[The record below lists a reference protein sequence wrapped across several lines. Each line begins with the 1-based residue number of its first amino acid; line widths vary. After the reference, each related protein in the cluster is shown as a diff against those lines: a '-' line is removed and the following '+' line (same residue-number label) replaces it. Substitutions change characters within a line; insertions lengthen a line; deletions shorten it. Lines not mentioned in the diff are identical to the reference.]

1 MNSLPLEKIRMKKT
15 LSLALFAAMSV
26 GAFAQNEIRYEVSF
40 PNAIH
45 HEAEIAMSI
54 PNVPAGNLK
63 VRMSRSSPGRYATHE
78 FGKNVYNFK
87 AFGANGSALTIKQT
101 AGDVYEIPTHSNAVK
116 VTYTLFGNWIDGTY
130 AGFDETH
137 AHMNIP
143 ATFAFPVGMDTRPR
157 LVEFKFAE
165 KQNWKVATQLKPAGK
180 NTYFASNFQYFMDS
194 PIEISD
200 YKTAQWEVKNHDGK
214 VQTIHLV
221 AHSND
226 SQATIDRYAEML
238 KKMVDEHYAV
248 WQDFPSYDYGHYYFL
263 DDVYPA
269 NAGDGMEH
277 RNSTTIVQRTPKIE
291 GYESNLLG
299 TFSHE
304 YFHSWNV
311 ERLRPKTL
319 EPFNFEHSN
328 MSDELWL
335 AEGFTQY
342 YGNLLLTRAGLKTV
356 ENAVQNFNGM
366 VNAVLNSPGAK
377 NYSPIESSRYAVFA
391 DAGVAID
398 QTNKNNISL
407 SYYTYGAAIALAL
420 DLQLRSEFKLT
431 LDDYMRALWKNY
443 GKPEIPYT
451 IPDLEKTLAD
461 LTKKPAFAKDFFQQ
475 YIYGK
480 EKNNYEKLLLHAGYV
495 LKKANPGVAY
505 TGFGNI
511 SFVDGKATLPQTL
524 QGTPAYAAGLDVGD
538 VILTIDGK
546 TINDAAAIDQL
557 TKAHQPGD
565 VVEITYQ
572 YRGINKSTKLTLA
585 ENPALEIISIEK
597 TGGTLTPAM
606 QTFRDNWLNSQV
618 KSK

>member
-1 MNSLPLEKIRMKKT
+1 MKKFLVAVICSA
-15 LSLALFAAMSV
+15 LSFSAI
-26 GAFAQNEIRYEVSF
+26 AQNEIRYVVSF

-45 HEAEIAMSI
+45 HEAEIAMEI

-78 FGKNVYNFK
+78 FGKNVYQLK
-87 AFGANGSALTIKQT
+87 AFDGNGKALSVKQT
-101 AGDVYEIPTHSNAVK
+101 SGDVYEIPEHGNAVK
-116 VTYTLFGNWIDGTY
+116 ITYTLFGNWIDGTY

-157 LVEFKFAE
+157 LVQFKYAE
-165 KQNWKVATQLKPAGK
+165 KQNWKVATQLKPMG
-180 NTYFASNFQYFMDS
+180 NDTFFAPNFQYFMDS
-194 PIEISD
+194 PIEIAN
-200 YKTAQWEVKNHDGK
+200 YKTAKWDVKNHDGK

-226 SQATIDRYAEML
+226 TQAAIDNYANML

-248 WQDFPSYDYGHYYFL
+248 WRDFPTYDYGNYYFL
-263 DDVYPA
+263 EDVYPD

-277 RNSTTIVQRTPKIE
+277 RNSTSIVQRTPKIE

-328 MSDELWL
+328 MSNELWL

-342 YGNLLLTRAGLKTV
+342 YGGLLLTRAGLKTV
-356 ENAVQNFNGM
+356 DNAVQAFNGM
-366 VNAVLNSPGAK
+366 VNSVLNSPGAK
-377 NYSPIESSRYAVFA
+377 NFSPIEASRYAVFA

-398 QTNKNNISL
+398 QTNKNNIFL
-407 SYYTYGAAIALAL
+407 SYYTYGAATALAL
-420 DLQLRSEFKLT
+420 DLRLRTEFKLT
-431 LDDYMRALWKNY
+431 LDDYMRALWKAY
-443 GKPEIPYT
+443 GKPEIAYT
-451 IPDLEKTLAD
+451 VPDLEKTLAE
-461 LTKKPAFAKDFFQQ
+461 LTKNPSFAKEFFSKF
-475 YIYGK
+475 IYGK
-480 EKNNYEKLLLHAGYV
+480 EKNDYAKLLLNAGLV
-495 LKKANPGVAY
+495 LRKGNAGKAY
-505 TGFGNI
+505 TGFGRVN
-511 SFVDGKATLPQTL
+511 VADGKVSLPQTL
-524 QGTPAYAAGLDVGD
+524 IGSPAYQAGLDDDD
-538 VILTIDGK
+538 VILTIDGTEIK
-546 TINDAAAIDQL
+546 DLADINAITDAH
-557 TKAHQPGD
+557 KPGD
-565 VVEITYQ
+565 VVSITYL
-572 YRGINKSTKLTLA
+572 YRGEQKTTKLTFA
-585 ENPALEIISIEK
+585 ENPMLEIVSIEK

>member
-1 MNSLPLEKIRMKKT
+1 MKKILGAVLCSA
-15 LSLALFAAMSV
+15 LSFC
-26 GAFAQNEIRYEVSF
+26 AFAQNEVRYVVSF

-45 HEAEIAMSI
+45 HEAEIAMEI

-87 AFGANGSALTIKQT
+87 AFEASGKALVIKQT
-101 AGDVYEIPTHSNAVK
+101 AGDVYEIPAHGNAVK
-116 VTYTLFGNWIDGTY
+116 ITYTLFGNWIDGTY

-143 ATFAFPVGMDTRPR
+143 ATFAFPVGMDARPR
-157 LVEFKFAE
+157 LVEFKYGE
-165 KQNWKVATQLKPAGK
+165 KQNWKVATQLKPISK
-180 NTYFASNFQYFMDS
+180 NTFYAPNFQYFMDS
-194 PIEISD
+194 PIEIAN
-200 YKTAQWEVKNHDGK
+200 YKTAKWEVKNHDGK
-214 VQTIHLV
+214 VQTIHLI

-226 SQATIDRYAEML
+226 SQTAVDKYADML

-248 WQDFPSYDYGHYYFL
+248 WRDFPVYDYGNYYFL
-263 DDVYPA
+263 NDVYPA

-277 RNSTTIVQRTPKIE
+277 RNSTSIVQRTPKIE

-328 MSDELWL
+328 ISDELWL

-342 YGNLLLTRAGLKTV
+342 YGGLLLTRAGLKTAD
-356 ENAVQNFNGM
+356 NSIQAFNGM
-366 VNAVLNSPGAK
+366 VNAILNSPGAK
-377 NYSPIESSRYAVFA
+377 NYSPIEASRYAVFA

-398 QTNKNNISL
+398 QTNKGNIFL
-407 SYYTYGAAIALAL
+407 SYYTYGAATALAL
-420 DLQLRSEFKLT
+420 DLTLRSEFKLT
-431 LDDYMRALWKNY
+431 LDDYMRALWKAF
-443 GKPEIPYT
+443 GKPEIAYT
-451 IPDLEKTLAD
+451 VPDLEKTLSE
-461 LTKKPAFAKDFFQQ
+461 LTKNPSFAKAFFAK

-480 EKNNYEKLLLHAGYV
+480 EKNDYAKLLLNAGLV
-495 LKKANPGVAY
+495 LRKANPGQAY
-505 TGFGNI
+505 AGFGNLNT
-511 SFVDGKATLPQTL
+511 SDGKMTLLQTSN
-524 QGTPAYAAGLDVGD
+524 GTPAYEAGLDVGD
-538 VILTIDGK
+538 VILSIDGQEA
-546 TINDAAAIDQL
+546 TNASVIDQV
-557 TKAHQPGD
+557 TKAHKPGD
-565 VVEITYQ
+565 VVEIKYQ
-572 YRGINKSTKLTLA
+572 YRGENKSTRLTFA
-585 ENPALEIISIEK
+585 ENPVLEIVSIEK

>member
-1 MNSLPLEKIRMKKT
+1 MKKILGAVLCSA
-15 LSLALFAAMSV
+15 LSFC
-26 GAFAQNEIRYEVSF
+26 AFAQNEVRYVVSF

-45 HEAEIAMSI
+45 HEAEIAMEI

-87 AFGANGSALTIKQT
+87 AFEASGKALVIKQT
-101 AGDVYEIPTHSNAVK
+101 AGDVYEIPSHGNAVK
-116 VTYTLFGNWIDGTY
+116 ITYTLFGNWIDGTY

-143 ATFAFPVGMDTRPR
+143 ATFAFPVGMDARPR
-157 LVEFKFAE
+157 LVEFKYAE
-165 KQNWKVATQLKPAGK
+165 KQNWKVATQLKPMGK
-180 NTYFASNFQYFMDS
+180 NTFYAPNFQYFMDS
-194 PIEISD
+194 PIEIAN
-200 YKTAQWEVKNHDGK
+200 YKTAKWEVKNHDGK
-214 VQTIHLV
+214 VQTIHLI

-226 SQATIDRYAEML
+226 TQAAVDKYADML

-248 WQDFPSYDYGHYYFL
+248 WRDFPVYDYGDYYFL
-263 DDVYPA
+263 NDVYPA

-277 RNSTTIVQRTPKIE
+277 RNSTSIVQRTPKIE
-291 GYESNLLG
+291 GYESNLLS

-328 MSDELWL
+328 ISDELWL

-342 YGNLLLTRAGLKTV
+342 YGGLLLTRAGLKTAD
-356 ENAVQNFNGM
+356 NSIQAFNGM

-377 NYSPIESSRYAVFA
+377 NYSPIEASRYAVFA

-398 QTNKNNISL
+398 QTNKGNIFL
-407 SYYTYGAAIALAL
+407 SYYTYGAATALAL
-420 DLQLRSEFKLT
+420 DLTLRSDFKLT
-431 LDDYMRALWKNY
+431 LDDYMRALWKAY
-443 GKPEIPYT
+443 GKPEIAYT
-451 IPDLEKTLAD
+451 VPDLEKTLSE
-461 LTKKPAFAKDFFQQ
+461 LTKNPSFAKAFFAK

-480 EKNNYEKLLLHAGYV
+480 EKNDYAKLLLNAGLV
-495 LKKANPGVAY
+495 LRKANPGQAY
-505 TGFGNI
+505 AGFGNLNT
-511 SFVDGKATLPQTL
+511 SDGKLTLLQTSK
-524 QGTPAYAAGLDVGD
+524 GTPAYQAGLDVGD
-538 VILTIDGK
+538 VILSIDGQEA
-546 TINDAAAIDQL
+546 TNASVIDQV
-557 TKAHQPGD
+557 TKAHKPGD
-565 VVEITYQ
+565 VVEIKYQ
-572 YRGINKSTKLTLA
+572 YRGEIKSTRLTFA
-585 ENPALEIISIEK
+585 ENPVLEIVSIEK

>member
-1 MNSLPLEKIRMKKT
+1 MKKFLGAVLFSA
-15 LSLALFAAMSV
+15 LSLC
-26 GAFAQNEIRYEVSF
+26 AFAQNEVRYVVSF

-45 HEAEIAMSI
+45 HEAEIAMEI

-87 AFGANGSALTIKQT
+87 AFDARGKALVIKQT
-101 AGDVYEIPTHSNAVK
+101 AGDVYEIPAHGNAVK
-116 VTYTLFGNWIDGTY
+116 ITYTLFGNWIDGTY

-143 ATFAFPVGMDTRPR
+143 ATFAFPVGMDARPR
-157 LVEFKFAE
+157 LVEFKYADQ
-165 KQNWKVATQLKPAGK
+165 QNWKVATQLKPMDK
-180 NTYFASNFQYFMDS
+180 NTFYAPNFQYFMDS
-194 PIEISD
+194 PIEIAN
-200 YKTAQWEVKNHDGK
+200 YKTAKWEVKNHDGK
-214 VQTIHLV
+214 VQTIHLI

-226 SQATIDRYAEML
+226 TQAAVDKYAEML

-248 WQDFPSYDYGHYYFL
+248 WRDFPMYDYGNYYFL
-263 DDVYPA
+263 NDVYPA

-277 RNSTTIVQRTPKIE
+277 RNSTSIVQRTPKIE
-291 GYESNLLG
+291 GYEPNLLG

-328 MSDELWL
+328 ISDELWL

-342 YGNLLLTRAGLKTV
+342 YGGLLLTRAGLKTAD
-356 ENAVQNFNGM
+356 NSIQAFNGM

-377 NYSPIESSRYAVFA
+377 DFSPIEASRYAVFA

-398 QTNKNNISL
+398 QTNKGNIFL
-407 SYYTYGAAIALAL
+407 SYYTYGAATALAL
-420 DLQLRSEFKLT
+420 DLTLRSEFKLT
-431 LDDYMRALWKNY
+431 LDDYMRALWKAY
-443 GKPEIPYT
+443 GKPEIAYT
-451 IPDLEKTLAD
+451 VPDLEKTLAE
-461 LTKKPAFAKDFFQQ
+461 LTKNASFAKAFFAK

-480 EKNNYEKLLLHAGYV
+480 EKNDYAKLLLNAGLV
-495 LKKANPGVAY
+495 LRKANSGQAY
-505 TGFGNI
+505 AGFGNLNAT
-511 SFVDGKATLPQTL
+511 DGKVTLLQTSK
-524 QGTPAYAAGLDVGD
+524 GTPAYQAGLDVGD
-538 VILTIDGK
+538 VILSIDGREA
-546 TINDAAAIDQL
+546 TDASVIDQV
-557 TKAHQPGD
+557 TKAHKPGD
-565 VVEITYQ
+565 VVEIKYQ
-572 YRGINKSTKLTLA
+572 YRGENKSTKLTFA
-585 ENPALEIISIEK
+585 ENPVLEIVSIEK

>member
-1 MNSLPLEKIRMKKT
+1 MKKILGAVLCSA
-15 LSLALFAAMSV
+15 LSFC
-26 GAFAQNEIRYEVSF
+26 AFAQNEVRYVISF

-45 HEAEIAMSI
+45 HEAEIAMEI

-87 AFGANGSALTIKQT
+87 AFEASGKALFIKQT
-101 AGDVYEIPTHSNAVK
+101 AGDVYEIPAHGNAVK
-116 VTYTLFGNWIDGTY
+116 ITYTLFGNWIDGTY

-143 ATFAFPVGMDTRPR
+143 ATFAFPVGMDARPR
-157 LVEFKFAE
+157 LVEFKYAE
-165 KQNWKVATQLKPAGK
+165 KQNWKVATQLKPMGK
-180 NTYFASNFQYFMDS
+180 NTFYAPNFQYFMDS
-194 PIEISD
+194 PIEIAN
-200 YKTAQWEVKNHDGK
+200 YKTAKWEVKNHDGK
-214 VQTIHLV
+214 VQTIHLI

-226 SQATIDRYAEML
+226 TQTAVDKYADML

-248 WQDFPSYDYGHYYFL
+248 WRDFPVYDYGNYYFL
-263 DDVYPA
+263 NDVYPA

-277 RNSTTIVQRTPKIE
+277 RNSTSIVQRTPKIE

-328 MSDELWL
+328 ISDELWL

-342 YGNLLLTRAGLKTV
+342 YGGLLLTRAGLKTAD
-356 ENAVQNFNGM
+356 NSIQAFNGM

-377 NYSPIESSRYAVFA
+377 NYSPIEASRYAVFA

-398 QTNKNNISL
+398 QTNKGNIFL
-407 SYYTYGAAIALAL
+407 SYYTYGAATALAL
-420 DLQLRSEFKLT
+420 DLTLRSEFKLT
-431 LDDYMRALWKNY
+431 LDDYMRALWKAY
-443 GKPEIPYT
+443 GKPEIAYT
-451 IPDLEKTLAD
+451 VPDLEKTLSE
-461 LTKKPAFAKDFFQQ
+461 LTKNPSFAKAFFVK
-475 YIYGK
+475 YVYGK
-480 EKNNYEKLLLHAGYV
+480 EKNDYAKLLLNAGLV
-495 LKKANPGVAY
+495 LRKANPGQAY
-505 TGFGNI
+505 AGFGNLNT
-511 SFVDGKATLPQTL
+511 SDGKVTL
-524 QGTPAYAAGLDVGD
+524 QQTSNGTPAYQAGLDVGD
-538 VILTIDGK
+538 VILSIDGQEAV
-546 TINDAAAIDQL
+546 NASVIDQV
-557 TKAHQPGD
+557 TKAHKPGD
-565 VVEITYQ
+565 VVEIKYQ
-572 YRGINKSTKLTLA
+572 YRGENKSTRLTFA
-585 ENPALEIISIEK
+585 ENPVLEIVSIEK

>member
-1 MNSLPLEKIRMKKT
+1 MKKFFAGALICFAS
-15 LSLALFAAMSV
+15 LST
-26 GAFAQNEIRYEVSF
+26 FAQNEIRYNVSF

-45 HEAEIAMSI
+45 HEAEIAMEI

-78 FGKNVYNFK
+78 FGKNVYHLK
-87 AFGANGSALTIKQT
+87 AFDGNGKALSIKQT
-101 AGDVYEIPTHSNAVK
+101 SGDVYEIPAHGNAVTI
-116 VTYTLFGNWIDGTY
+116 TYTLFGNWIDGTY

-157 LVEFKFAE
+157 LVQFKYAE
-165 KQNWKVATQLKPAGK
+165 KQNWKVATQLKPMGN
-180 NTYFASNFQYFMDS
+180 NTFFAPNFQYFMDS
-194 PIEISD
+194 PIEIAN
-200 YKTAQWEVKNHDGK
+200 YKTANWDVKNHDGK

-221 AHSND
+221 THSND
-226 SQATIDRYAEML
+226 TQAAIDNYASML

-248 WQDFPSYDYGHYYFL
+248 WRDFPAYDYGNYYFL
-263 DDVYPA
+263 EDVYPD

-277 RNSTTIVQRTPKIE
+277 RNSTSIVQRTPKIE

-328 MSDELWL
+328 VSDELWL

-342 YGNLLLTRAGLKTV
+342 YGGLLLTRAGLKTV
-356 ENAVQNFNGM
+356 DNAVQAFNGM
-366 VNAVLNSPGAK
+366 VNSMLNSPGAK
-377 NYSPIESSRYAVFA
+377 NFSPIESSRYAVFA

-398 QTNKNNISL
+398 QTNKNNIFL
-407 SYYTYGAAIALAL
+407 SYYTYGAATALAL
-420 DLQLRSEFKLT
+420 DLRLRSEFKLT
-431 LDDYMRALWKNY
+431 LDDYMRALWKAY
-443 GKPEIPYT
+443 GKPEIAYT
-451 IPDLEKTLAD
+451 VPDLEKTLAE
-461 LTKKPAFAKDFFQQ
+461 LTKNPSFAKEFFSK

-480 EKNNYEKLLLHAGYV
+480 EKNDYAKLLLNAGLV
-495 LKKANPGVAY
+495 LRKANAGKAY
-505 TGFGNI
+505 TGFGRVN
-511 SFVDGKATLPQTL
+511 VADGKVSLPQTL
-524 QGTPAYAAGLDVGD
+524 IGSPAYQAGLDDDD
-538 VILTIDGK
+538 VILTMDGTEIK
-546 TINDAAAIDQL
+546 DLTGINAITDAH
-557 TKAHQPGD
+557 KPGD
-565 VVEITYQ
+565 VVSITYL
-572 YRGINKSTKLTLA
+572 YRGEQKTTKLTFA
-585 ENPALEIISIEK
+585 ENPMLEIVSIEK
-597 TGGTLTPAM
+597 AGGTLTPAM

>member
-1 MNSLPLEKIRMKKT
+1 MKKILGAVLCSA
-15 LSLALFAAMSV
+15 LSFC
-26 GAFAQNEIRYEVSF
+26 AFAQNEVRYVVSF

-45 HEAEIAMSI
+45 HEAEIAMEI

-87 AFGANGSALTIKQT
+87 AFEASGKALVIKQT
-101 AGDVYEIPTHSNAVK
+101 AGDVYEIPSHGNAVK
-116 VTYTLFGNWIDGTY
+116 ITYTLFGNWIDGTY

-143 ATFAFPVGMDTRPR
+143 ATFAFPVGMDARPR
-157 LVEFKFAE
+157 LVEFKYAE
-165 KQNWKVATQLKPAGK
+165 KQNWKVATQLKPMGK
-180 NTYFASNFQYFMDS
+180 NTFYAPNFQYFMDS
-194 PIEISD
+194 PIEIAN
-200 YKTAQWEVKNHDGK
+200 YKTAKWEVKNHDGK
-214 VQTIHLV
+214 VQTIHLI

-226 SQATIDRYAEML
+226 TQTAVDKYADML

-248 WQDFPSYDYGHYYFL
+248 WRDFPVYDYGNYYFL
-263 DDVYPA
+263 NDVYPA

-277 RNSTTIVQRTPKIE
+277 RNSTSIVQRTPKIE

-328 MSDELWL
+328 ISDELWL

-342 YGNLLLTRAGLKTV
+342 YGGLLLTRAGLKTAD
-356 ENAVQNFNGM
+356 NSIQAFNGM

-377 NYSPIESSRYAVFA
+377 NYSPIEASHYAVFA

-398 QTNKNNISL
+398 QTNKGNIFL
-407 SYYTYGAAIALAL
+407 SYYTYGAATALAL
-420 DLQLRSEFKLT
+420 DLTLRSEFKLT
-431 LDDYMRALWKNY
+431 LDDYMRALWKAY
-443 GKPEIPYT
+443 GKPEIAYT
-451 IPDLEKTLAD
+451 VPDLEKTLSE
-461 LTKKPAFAKDFFQQ
+461 LTKNPSFAKAFFAK

-480 EKNNYEKLLLHAGYV
+480 EKNDYAKLLLNAGLV
-495 LKKANPGVAY
+495 LRKANPGQAY
-505 TGFGNI
+505 AGFGNLNTL
-511 SFVDGKATLPQTL
+511 DGKMTLLQTSK
-524 QGTPAYAAGLDVGD
+524 GTPAYQAGLDVGD
-538 VILTIDGK
+538 VILSIDGQEA
-546 TINDAAAIDQL
+546 TNASVIDQV
-557 TKAHQPGD
+557 TKAHKPGD
-565 VVEITYQ
+565 VVEIKYQ
-572 YRGINKSTKLTLA
+572 YRGENKSTRLTFA
-585 ENPALEIISIEK
+585 ENPVLEIVSIEK

>member
-1 MNSLPLEKIRMKKT
+1 MKKILGAVLCSA
-15 LSLALFAAMSV
+15 LSFC
-26 GAFAQNEIRYEVSF
+26 AFAQNEVRYVVSF

-45 HEAEIAMSI
+45 HEAEIAMEI

-87 AFGANGSALTIKQT
+87 AFEASGKALVIKQT
-101 AGDVYEIPTHSNAVK
+101 AGDVYEIPSHGNAVK
-116 VTYTLFGNWIDGTY
+116 ITYTLFGNWIDGTY

-143 ATFAFPVGMDTRPR
+143 ATFAFPVGMDARPR
-157 LVEFKFAE
+157 LVEFKYAE
-165 KQNWKVATQLKPAGK
+165 KQNWKVATQLKPMGK
-180 NTYFASNFQYFMDS
+180 NTFYAPNFQYFMDS
-194 PIEISD
+194 PIEIAN
-200 YKTAQWEVKNHDGK
+200 YKTAKWGVKNHDGK
-214 VQTIHLV
+214 VQTIHLI

-226 SQATIDRYAEML
+226 TQAAVDKYADML

-248 WQDFPSYDYGHYYFL
+248 WRDFPVYDYGNYYFL
-263 DDVYPA
+263 NDVYPA

-277 RNSTTIVQRTPKIE
+277 RNSTSIVQRTPKIE

-328 MSDELWL
+328 ISDELWL

-342 YGNLLLTRAGLKTV
+342 YGGLLLTRAGLKTAD
-356 ENAVQNFNGM
+356 NSIQAFNGM

-377 NYSPIESSRYAVFA
+377 NYSPIEASRYAVFA

-398 QTNKNNISL
+398 QTNKGNIFL
-407 SYYTYGAAIALAL
+407 SYYTYGAATALAL
-420 DLQLRSEFKLT
+420 DLTLRSEFKLT
-431 LDDYMRALWKNY
+431 LDDYMRALWKAY
-443 GKPEIPYT
+443 GKPEIAYT
-451 IPDLEKTLAD
+451 VPDLEKTLSE
-461 LTKKPAFAKDFFQQ
+461 LTKNPSFAKAFFVK
-475 YIYGK
+475 YVYGK
-480 EKNNYEKLLLHAGYV
+480 EKNDYAKLLLNAGLV
-495 LKKANPGVAY
+495 LRKANPGQAY
-505 TGFGNI
+505 AGFGNLNT
-511 SFVDGKATLPQTL
+511 SDGKVTL
-524 QGTPAYAAGLDVGD
+524 QQTSNGTPAYQAELDVGD
-538 VILTIDGK
+538 VILSIDGQEAV
-546 TINDAAAIDQL
+546 NASVIDQV
-557 TKAHQPGD
+557 TKAHKPGD
-565 VVEITYQ
+565 VVEIKYQ
-572 YRGINKSTKLTLA
+572 YRGENKSTRLTFA
-585 ENPALEIISIEK
+585 ENPVLEIVSIEK

>member
-1 MNSLPLEKIRMKKT
+1 MKKFLGAVLFSA
-15 LSLALFAAMSV
+15 LSLC
-26 GAFAQNEIRYEVSF
+26 AFAQNEVRYVVSF

-45 HEAEIAMSI
+45 HEAEIAMEI

-87 AFGANGSALTIKQT
+87 AFDASGKALVIKQT
-101 AGDVYEIPTHSNAVK
+101 AGDVYEIPAHGNAVK
-116 VTYTLFGNWIDGTY
+116 ITYTLFGNWIDGTY

-143 ATFAFPVGMDTRPR
+143 ATFAFPVGMDARPR
-157 LVEFKFAE
+157 LVEFKYADQ
-165 KQNWKVATQLKPAGK
+165 QNWKVATQLKPMGK
-180 NTYFASNFQYFMDS
+180 NTFYAPNFQYFMDS
-194 PIEISD
+194 PIEIAN
-200 YKTAQWEVKNHDGK
+200 YKTAKWEVKNHDGK
-214 VQTIHLV
+214 VQTIHLI

-226 SQATIDRYAEML
+226 TQAAVDKYADML

-248 WQDFPSYDYGHYYFL
+248 WRDFPVYDYGNYYFL
-263 DDVYPA
+263 NDVYPA

-277 RNSTTIVQRTPKIE
+277 RNSTSIVQRTPKIE

-328 MSDELWL
+328 ISDELWL

-342 YGNLLLTRAGLKTV
+342 YGGLLLTRAGLKTAD
-356 ENAVQNFNGM
+356 NSIQAFNGM

-377 NYSPIESSRYAVFA
+377 DFSPIEASRYAVFA

-398 QTNKNNISL
+398 QTNKGNIFL
-407 SYYTYGAAIALAL
+407 SYYTYGAATALAL
-420 DLQLRSEFKLT
+420 DLTLRSEFKLT
-431 LDDYMRALWKNY
+431 LDDYMRALWKAY
-443 GKPEIPYT
+443 GKPEIAYT
-451 IPDLEKTLAD
+451 VPDLEKTLAE
-461 LTKKPAFAKDFFQQ
+461 LTKNASFAKAFFGK

-480 EKNNYEKLLLHAGYV
+480 QKNDYAKLLLNAGLV
-495 LKKANPGVAY
+495 LRKANSGQAY
-505 TGFGNI
+505 AGFGNLNAT
-511 SFVDGKATLPQTL
+511 DGKVTLLQTSK
-524 QGTPAYAAGLDVGD
+524 GTPAYQAGLDVGD
-538 VILTIDGK
+538 VILSIDGREA
-546 TINDAAAIDQL
+546 TDASVIDQV
-557 TKAHQPGD
+557 TKAHKPGD
-565 VVEITYQ
+565 VVEIKYQ
-572 YRGINKSTKLTLA
+572 YRGENKSTKLTFA
-585 ENPALEIISIEK
+585 ENPTLEIVSIEK

>member
-1 MNSLPLEKIRMKKT
+1 MKKILGAVLCSA
-15 LSLALFAAMSV
+15 LSFC
-26 GAFAQNEIRYEVSF
+26 AFAQNEVRYVVSF

-45 HEAEIAMSI
+45 HEAEIAMEI

-87 AFGANGSALTIKQT
+87 AFEASGKALVIKQT
-101 AGDVYEIPTHSNAVK
+101 AGDVYEIPSHGNAVK
-116 VTYTLFGNWIDGTY
+116 ITYTLFGNWIDGTY

-143 ATFAFPVGMDTRPR
+143 ATFAFPVGMDARPR
-157 LVEFKFAE
+157 LVEFKYAE
-165 KQNWKVATQLKPAGK
+165 KQNWKVATQLKPMGK
-180 NTYFASNFQYFMDS
+180 NTFYAPNFQYFMDS
-194 PIEISD
+194 PIEIAN
-200 YKTAQWEVKNHDGK
+200 YKTAKWEVKNHDGK
-214 VQTIHLV
+214 VQTIHLI

-226 SQATIDRYAEML
+226 TQTAVDKYADML

-248 WQDFPSYDYGHYYFL
+248 WRDFPVYDYGDYYFL
-263 DDVYPA
+263 NDVYPA

-277 RNSTTIVQRTPKIE
+277 RNSTSIVQRTPKIE

-328 MSDELWL
+328 ISDELWL

-342 YGNLLLTRAGLKTV
+342 YGGLLLTRAGLKTAD
-356 ENAVQNFNGM
+356 NSIQAFNGM

-377 NYSPIESSRYAVFA
+377 NYSPIEASRYAVFA

-398 QTNKNNISL
+398 QTNKGNIFL
-407 SYYTYGAAIALAL
+407 SYYTYGAATALAL
-420 DLQLRSEFKLT
+420 DLTLRSDFKLT
-431 LDDYMRALWKNY
+431 LDDYMRALWKAY
-443 GKPEIPYT
+443 GKPEIAYT
-451 IPDLEKTLAD
+451 VPDLEKTLSE
-461 LTKKPAFAKDFFQQ
+461 LTKNPSFAKAFFAK

-480 EKNNYEKLLLHAGYV
+480 EKNDYAKLLLNAGLV
-495 LKKANPGVAY
+495 LRKANPGQAY
-505 TGFGNI
+505 AGFGNLNTL
-511 SFVDGKATLPQTL
+511 DGKMTLLQTSK
-524 QGTPAYAAGLDVGD
+524 GTPAYQAGLDVGD
-538 VILTIDGK
+538 VILSIDGQEA
-546 TINDAAAIDQL
+546 TNASVIDQV
-557 TKAHQPGD
+557 TKAHKPGD
-565 VVEITYQ
+565 VVEIKYQ
-572 YRGINKSTKLTLA
+572 YRGEIKSTRLTFA
-585 ENPALEIISIEK
+585 ENPVLEIVSIEK